1 MIHAA
6 VETVLADTLEFSGG
20 KRWIDMRFLVYV
32 PKKNICANK

>member
-20 KRWIDMRFLVYV
+20 KGWIDMRFLVYV